1 MLWVAHSYFQITFS
15 ITFFVRGRLALHT
28 LASLISTVLSMVF
41 LPEFEDQF
49 GVALVLPNKGEHVD
63 CFPGPVFKLHSP
75 PKEK

>member
-1 MLWVAHSYFQITFS
+1 
-15 ITFFVRGRLALHT
+15 
-28 LASLISTVLSMVF
+28 MVF

-75 PKEK
+75 PKGKINIF